1 MEGNIIKYNS
11 KEYEMNE
18 RGAALIIAL
27 IISAVIFI
35 MVTGV
40 LYLVEQSTTMSG
52 AAKRYATAEEAAD
65 GAIEIVKDTINLTML
80 GEPVTTRLSAICISN
95 GVLNQNSPCS
105 GTITLPGAVG
115 NYVAT
120 VTFERL
126 YTRDLP
132 GGRLEFARSAG
143 VPSTAVFYR
152 ITTMVT
158 GPNNARAENSA
169 LYRYTG

>member
-1 MEGNIIKYNS
+1 MEGNIIKYNP
-11 KEYEMNE
+11 KKYEMNE

-27 IISAVIFI
+27 LISAVIFV

-40 LYLVEQSTTMSG
+40 LYLIEQSTVMSG
-52 AAKRYATAEEAAD
+52 AVKRYATAEEATD
-65 GAIEIVKDTINLTML
+65 GAIEVVKETINLTML
-80 GEPVTTRLSAICISN
+80 GEPVTNRLSANCIFN
-95 GVLNQNSPCS
+95 GVSNLNSPCT

-115 NYVAT
+115 NYTAT

-143 VPSTAVFYR
+143 VPTTAVFYR
-152 ITTMVT
+152 ITTIVT
-158 GPNNARAENSA
+158 GPDNTRAENSA